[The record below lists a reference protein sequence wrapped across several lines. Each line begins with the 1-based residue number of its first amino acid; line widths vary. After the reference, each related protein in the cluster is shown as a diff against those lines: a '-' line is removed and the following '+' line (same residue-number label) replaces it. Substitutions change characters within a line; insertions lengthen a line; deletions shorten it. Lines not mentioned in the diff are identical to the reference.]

1 MEMMTLVGIFHIV
14 VALLLI
20 VLVLLQDPKGGG
32 AAGMFG
38 GGGGS
43 QNSFFGASGAG
54 NFLTTLTKWF
64 AVIFAVTSIGM
75 TYMTSHKGG
84 SVMDEFVPEAAVP
97 MDSLPE
103 GAGGMDTGAPA
114 EEKTED
120 SPETKAE

>member
-1 MEMMTLVGIFHIV
+1 MEMITLVGFFHV
-14 VALLLI
+14 AVALMLI
-20 VLVLLQDPKGGG
+20 ILVLLQDPKGGG

-54 NFLTTLTKWF
+54 NFLTTFTKWM

-75 TYMTSHKGG
+75 TYMTSHKGS
-84 SVMDEFVPEAAVP
+84 SVMDDYIPEAAAP
-97 MDSLPE
+97 MDAAAPE
-103 GAGGMDTGAPA
+103 KAAVPA

-120 SPETKAE
+120 SSETKAE